1 MQIKELVEGFFVRYP
16 DAQTACNAD
25 LEGMVEYL
33 RPTGLQLEKSER
45 IRKFSSSYLSPD
57 WTYVTELHGVGK

>member
-16 DAQTACNAD
+16 DAQTACSAD